1 MKEVIYIVIF
11 EQQILKYI
19 LYITITI
26 YILYIFIYHILLYT
40 RITIY
45 YYIREAGI
53 RVDSCN
59 T

>member
-1 MKEVIYIVIF
+1 MEEVIYIVIF

-26 YILYIFIYHILLYT
+26 YILYIFIFHILLYT

-45 YYIREAGI
+45 YYIREAYSWYTC
-53 RVDSCN
+53 RFV
-59 T
+59 

>member
-1 MKEVIYIVIF
+1 MEEIIYIVIF

-53 RVDSCN
+53 CVDSCN